1 DVRGHSTPPEHHE
14 AAQEHEGRA
23 AHGKLRDHLGAHR
36 RRNDAVTARR
46 ARMKEALRS
55 SGTRKR
61 RSLAM
66 CVSTSAI
73 TPPSA
78 SSLRAKVP
86 AAHSRAPGVITE
98 ATPHGAKRLPRREK
112 KTRSLRAAAHSMR
125 ARER

>member
-1 DVRGHSTPPEHHE
+1 PPEHHE
-14 AAQEHEGRA
+14 PAQEHEGRA
-23 AHGKLRDHLGAHR
+23 AHGERRDDLGTHR

-46 ARMKEALRS
+46 ARMNDALRS

-73 TPPSA
+73 TPPNA
-78 SSLRAKVP
+78 RTLRARVRM
-86 AAHSRAPGVITE
+86 AQRRAPEVRVA

-112 KTRSLRAAAHSMR
+112 KTSSLSAAAHSLS
-125 ARER
+125 ARERPEY